1 MWFYESDKNVI
12 HLQEISNK
20 LMAKKIVNSDL
31 LITEIVRGIEDVKGE
46 NITILDLREIENTV
60 CDYFI
65 ICEGNSNTQV
75 SAVSGSIQK
84 IVSKSLKDKP
94 WHVEGESNAEWIL
107 LDYVNIVVHVFQ
119 KQVREFYNLEG
130 LWGDAKITNIK
141 SSY

>member
-1 MWFYESDKNVI
+1 MWFHESDKNVI
-12 HLQEISNK
+12 HLQEIFNK

-31 LITEIVRGIEDVKGE
+31 LITEIVRGIEDVKGDH
-46 NITILDLREIENTV
+46 ITILDLREIENTV
-60 CDYFI
+60 CEYFI

-75 SAVSGSIQK
+75 SAISNSIQK

-119 KQVREFYNLEG
+119 KHVREYYNLEG

-141 SSY
+141 SAY